1 MTTETSFLGAQL
13 DATLDL
19 YGSSDYY
26 KDCGMEGI
34 KWVYRITYRKKM
46 TRLSLLILV
55 SETDSEL
62 PWYP

>member
-34 KWVYRITYRKKM
+34 K
-46 TRLSLLILV
+46 
-55 SETDSEL
+55 
-62 PWYP
+62 